1 MPTGMM
7 PLAAVMFAEQLKN
20 PKIEIDLNIKHHF
33 SDGVY
38 AKQMIL
44 PKGHYAISHKHNYEH
59 LSILASGVALVEVDG
74 KGTIY
79 TAPTCINIKA
89 DSHHKITAIEDV
101 DWFCIHKTNETDIE
115 KIDKVLIEE
124 N

>member
-1 MPTGMM
+1 M
-7 PLAAVMFAEQLKN
+7 
-20 PKIEIDLNIKHHF
+20 IEVDLNIRHHF

-44 PKGHYAISHKHNYEH
+44 PKGHYAISHKHNYDH
-59 LSILASGVALVEVDG
+59 LSILASGAALVEVDG
-74 KGTIY
+74 KETIY
-79 TAPTCINIKA
+79 TAPACINITA
-89 DSHHKITAIEDV
+89 GTEHKIIALENTTF
-101 DWFCIHKTNETDIE
+101 FCIHATNETDIE